1 MKNSMNALVIVGL
14 VLLLAGVGLCV
25 SSMMGGELPGKLD
38 LKVQAKPTVMT
49 IAYKA
54 YSNPEAVDGKYWL
67 AKVVMRNTGNAPL
80 SDLAVS
86 YRVPGHIEWTTPDTA
101 AEVLPGQTLVMPI
114 YPRFTS
120 AVTKTRT
127 RTPASLE
134 VKVDYKTAGESKSV
148 VEKRPFELR
157 GVTEI
162 EYTSIEADEI
172 ISWYDMWDNSEILAA
187 YMTDEDEVV
196 KAYFGKISETMG
208 GTPYVSNNEDLGKLL
223 GAIYQFEVG
232 TGMVYMGAKGVPE
245 TLGETQTLVQS
256 IKLPRDVIQ
265 GNSATCIELTLLMSA
280 LLNQC
285 GVKSHMVLIPGHAFP
300 IIETPSGQLVAF
312 ECTGVG
318 GQALGGVDSFEDAYK
333 KGNETW
339 AKCLKGETPYVIVD
353 YQSHQASG
361 LRPPE
366 LDPVDISAFLK
377 MLNDRIDRR
386 VSAAKEAQQQQQQQQ
401 AQQESTQQQSTQT
414 NPAPGPGPNTGPVGP
429 DPAVA
434 NFAAYR
440 DPTGRMTVPY
450 PGNWMTDPN
459 AIAMVQQSGAPW
471 YLFAAADP
479 QSGWEVGVF
488 GFNSPDQQMCADA
501 LYGLGLGMGIDMAF
515 GTPEL
520 VQIQGRPWTVVPI
533 SYVHQ
538 TGTPFTAQL
547 YMHTSGPLTYG
558 FGVSGPTQTAGVAS
572 GNVNL
577 IIQNVVITG
586 Q

>member
-1 MKNSMNALVIVGL
+1 MNKSINALTILGVL
-14 VLLLAGVGLCV
+14 LLLAGVGL
-25 SSMMGGELPGKLD
+25 STKHLMAGAGAGKLD
-38 LKVQAKPTVMT
+38 LKIQTRPTMMT
-49 IAYKA
+49 VAYKA
-54 YSNPEAVDGKYWL
+54 YGNPEAVDGKYWL
-67 AKVVMRNTGNAPL
+67 AKVVMRNTGDSPL
-80 SDLAVS
+80 SHLAVS
-86 YRVPGHIEWTTPDTA
+86 YRIPGHVEWTTPDTA

-134 VKVDYKTAGESKSV
+134 VKIDYETAGKSDSV
-148 VEKRPFELR
+148 IEKRPFELR

-172 ISWYDMWDNSEILAA
+172 ISWYDMWDNSEVLAA

-265 GNSATCIELTLLMSA
+265 GNSGTCIELTILMSA

-300 IIETPSGQLVAF
+300 IIQTPDGQLVAF

-318 GQALGGVDSFEDAYK
+318 GQALGGVSSFEEAFK
-333 KGNETW
+333 GGNETW

-353 YQSHQASG
+353 YQDYQASG

-366 LDPVDISAFLK
+366 LDPVDITAFLK

-386 VSAAKEAQQQQQQQQ
+386 VSAAKEAQQQQQASQDAQ
-401 AQQESTQQQSTQT
+401 AQQQDQPQDQPQDLQQPPIQQT
-414 NPAPGPGPNTGPVGP
+414 PGP

-434 NFAAYR
+434 NFARFR
-440 DPTGRMTVPY
+440 DSSGRMTVPY
-450 PGNWMTDPN
+450 PANWVSDPGI
-459 AIAMVQQSGAPW
+459 IATLQQSGAPW
-471 YLFAAADP
+471 YLFAAADM
-479 QSGWEVGVF
+479 QTGWEIGAF
-488 GFNSPDQQMCADA
+488 GFGSPDQQACIQAM
-501 LYGLGLGMGIDMAF
+501 YGLGQQLGINMSFHA
-515 GTPEL
+515 PQNVL
-520 VQIQGRPWTVVPI
+520 IQGRSWTMVPI
-533 SYVHQ
+533 TYMHQ
-538 TGTPFTAQL
+538 TGVPYSAQL
-547 YMHTSGPLTYG
+547 YMHTTGPVTYG
-558 FGVSGPTQTAGVAS
+558 FGVSGPTQTAGAAS
-572 GNVNL
+572 GTINL
-577 IIQNVVITG
+577 IIQNVTIAG